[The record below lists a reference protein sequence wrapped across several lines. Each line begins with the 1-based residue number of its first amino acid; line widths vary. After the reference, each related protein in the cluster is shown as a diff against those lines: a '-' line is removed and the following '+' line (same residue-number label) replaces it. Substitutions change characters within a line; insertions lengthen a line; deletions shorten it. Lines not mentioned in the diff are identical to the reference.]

1 MDLGFILI
9 GIAVGV
15 VVFLLLDYFV
25 KRIFSRVLDSEQ
37 LLLLRLLAALFSL
50 SLIFA
55 IVSPVAQIHHL
66 FYLLLVILVFSLG
79 SFILGTRRILEQ
91 YLTGL
96 FVARVLDLHVGDYIE
111 LGDLRGYITALE
123 DAYLVVRDPRREY
136 VYIPYT
142 VLLQNPFRR
151 IKSPEGHEVRIR
163 LFVPSGQ
170 DVKRI
175 RSLIEE
181 VAREF
186 GVERLSV
193 DVEKIGARGVT
204 LVVRGVL
211 RDPRQEDELKYAVLD
226 KVYASMMGGATL

>member
-1 MDLGFILI
+1 MDLGFTIV
-9 GIAVGV
+9 GIAAGV
-15 VVFLLLDYFV
+15 FVFLLIDYLL
-25 KRIFSRVLDSEQ
+25 KRVFSKVLNSEQ

-50 SLIFA
+50 SLVFA
-55 IVSPVAQIHHL
+55 IVTPVAQIHHL
-66 FYLLLVILVFSLG
+66 FYLLLVILVISLG

-136 VYIPYT
+136 IYIPYT
-142 VLLQNPFRR
+142 VLLQSPFRR
-151 IKSPEGHEVRIR
+151 IKAPEGHEVRIR

-170 DVKRI
+170 DMRKI

-181 VAREF
+181 AAREF